1 MTQLCLLSS
10 FLIYS
15 WECLG
20 RTLLGRTDKGA
31 GPSGREVISLQKAD
45 SLVALETKWSA
56 KKSLLYGTKGIRDK
70 NFKSLIPA
78 R

>member
-45 SLVALETKWSA
+45 SLVALETNGEL
-56 KKSLLYGTKGIRDK
+56 KSFCYMGLKEFEIKTSKV
-70 NFKSLIPA
+70 
-78 R
+78 

>member
-10 FLIYS
+10 FLIYA

-20 RTLLGRTDKGA
+20 RTLLKRTDNGA

-45 SLVALETKWSA
+45 SVPGNKEEE
-56 KKSLLYGTKGIRDK
+56 I
-70 NFKSLIPA
+70 
-78 R
+78 